1 MPSAEYLRITH
12 SSVQARY
19 RWYRMMHGNYALSQ
33 IACYPVYVAKYGK
46 QNIQKTTLTEY
57 EFIFRNTWAFSSEQE
72 KNIGTVK

>member
-1 MPSAEYLRITH
+1 
-12 SSVQARY
+12 
-19 RWYRMMHGNYALSQ
+19 MMHGNYALSQ

-57 EFIFRNTWAFSSEQE
+57 EFIFRNTWAFSSEQA